1 VSSTVPLVTA
11 ETRGPNRIERRP
23 RAVPRT
29 RLWHRVSVRLA
40 LIIVCSVALTSGL
53 TMYDAFEARRAAIG
67 EIGQDTQRT
76 ARLASAANQQLIHA
90 TDSILAALAVAP
102 AIQHMDWP
110 ACRQLLSKALGLNSV
125 YANFG
130 VAGTDGTVVCSA
142 RPLSRPVNIAD
153 REYFQLALATQ
164 AFSIGGYQIG
174 RVVGTPTQNFALP
187 VVDATGAVH
196 HVIYAAVD
204 LRWLRR
210 LAGTMDLPAGSTIN
224 ISDARGRAL
233 VRYPNVAGLIG
244 RTMPYADVIASVGKD
259 GLAMTQRIGLDG
271 VWRVYGIVRLTAQP
285 QYEDTYLS
293 VGIPVSAVVAPAQRA
308 FLRNLTLVL
317 VLGLLTALVALGGA
331 ALQVQRPLDA
341 LTRAAKRLAAGDL
354 RARAGSAAPAGELRQ
369 VLDTFDE
376 MASALERRTTALHD
390 AQARYRAL
398 VEQSLAGV
406 AVLNAEKVLYAN
418 DAIAKILGYTPEELV
433 GRPGPHR
440 DLVHPED
447 RALAAERLRLRFAD
461 DHDPIHYTLRFLRKD
476 GSIVYAEVFGRR
488 IAYQG
493 QPAVIVTVLDISA
506 RLRAEAA
513 LRASEESYRSLVDRV
528 PVGLYRTTADGRFL
542 QVNPAGL
549 EIMGYPDMETA
560 AGLSAGDLYADPED
574 RRRFR
579 STMERDNVVDSIE
592 YRLRRPDGSVIWVR
606 DRARAMRDGRGGVLY
621 FEGFMED
628 VTRQRQAA
636 EEQARRAAERE
647 AFHELSV
654 GLRSARTSRDMYTI
668 VVEHVKAVVG
678 AGFVSL
684 NLLDAERR
692 QFTRAHSSGTLLG
705 GTDPVFPLAGSLS
718 EPVIE
723 TGRSRVLDLLT
734 AAVPAWWNRSPLGA
748 FGAVAVVPV
757 RTEDAT
763 IGTILA
769 ARLRESG
776 AVPFTEVELQQ
787 LQGIAEISG
796 IAIRRAELAE
806 SLARRVE
813 TLTALYGGAERLAG
827 SLDPDRLAVDVV
839 RTCVESFGL
848 RMASLAYLTD
858 EDTPVMAAHYPSDS
872 EGVQTADGRVLDFR
886 QIDPETC
893 RALREAESPV
903 IRQLA
908 GDRDHPAW
916 ESAALVAG
924 MRSAA
929 FVPLISRAKPFGF
942 LVLYSD
948 QVEAFTTERV
958 EFLTAYAHQAAA
970 ALQNARL
977 FDDAERRL
985 RELGALNDID
995 RAVRSSLDLRVI
1007 LQVLL
1012 DKAAAELQ
1020 VDAVDVLLLDPETQ
1034 TLSCPASRG
1043 FRGDAVRR
1051 VRQRLGDGYAGQVA
1065 LSGRPV
1071 SLGNLNGAAE
1081 SVCGRHVTG
1090 ESFVSY
1096 YAVPLVAKG
1105 VVKGVLEVYRRSP
1118 MAPTQ
1123 EWHAFFEALAGQAAI
1138 AIDNVSLFDDL
1149 HRANASLRMSYDD
1162 TLAGWSRALDL
1173 RDRET
1178 EGHSGRVAQLTI
1190 TLARA
1195 MDVPKADLV
1204 HIRRGALLHD
1214 IGKMG
1219 VPDAILLKPG
1229 PLTEAEWKTMRHHP
1243 AYARQLLEPIAYLR
1257 RALDIPY
1264 CHHEWW
1270 DGTGYPQG
1278 LSGSQIPLAARI
1290 FAVVDVWDALRSD
1303 RPYRP
1308 AWSVELVRAYVRD
1321 QAGTQFDP
1329 AVVRKFLELLDRGA
1343 LLDPAAPE
1351 SMAPESTAPGPDQS
1365 TRADGAAADEIAGL
1379 PARAALERG

>member
-1 VSSTVPLVTA
+1 M
-11 ETRGPNRIERRP
+11 
-23 RAVPRT
+23 
-29 RLWHRVSVRLA
+29 RLA

-53 TMYDAFEARRAAIG
+53 TMYDAFEARRAAIA
-67 EIGQDTQRT
+67 EIGQDTQRS
-76 ARLASAANQQLIHA
+76 ARLASAANQQLISA
-90 TDSILAALAVAP
+90 TQSILAALAVTP
-102 AIQHMDWP
+102 AIQRMDWP
-110 ACRQLLSKALGLNSV
+110 ACRLHLAKTLELNSV

-130 VAGTDGTVVCSA
+130 VAGRDGTVVCSA

-153 REYFQLALATQ
+153 REYFQLAVATR

-174 RVVGTPTQNFALP
+174 RAVGMPTQNFALP
-187 VVDATGAVH
+187 LVDATGAVH

-224 ISDARGRAL
+224 VSDSRGRVL
-233 VRYPNVAGLIG
+233 VRYPNAAGLIG

-259 GLAMTQRIGLDG
+259 GQAMTQRMGLDG
-271 VWRVYGIVRLTAQP
+271 VRRVYGIVSLTAQP
-285 QYEDTYLS
+285 QYEATYLS

-317 VLGLLTALVALGGA
+317 VLGLLTSVVALGGA
-331 ALQVQRPLDA
+331 ALHVQRPLDA
-341 LTRAAKRLAAGDL
+341 LTRAVKRLAAGDL

-369 VLDTFDE
+369 VLDAFDD

-390 AQARYRAL
+390 AQDQYRAL

-406 AVLNAEKVLYAN
+406 AVLNAETVLYAN
-418 DAIAKILGYTPEELV
+418 DAVAKILGYTPEELV
-433 GRPGPHR
+433 GRPSLHW

-447 RALAAERLRLRFAD
+447 RALAVERLRLRLAD
-461 DHDPIHYTLRFLRKD
+461 DHDPVHYTLRFLRKD
-476 GSIVYAEVFGRR
+476 GSIVYTEVFGRR
-488 IAYQG
+488 IVYQG

-506 RLRAEAA
+506 RVRAEAA

-528 PVGLYRTTADGRFL
+528 PVGLFRTSADGRIL
-542 QVNPAGL
+542 QLNPAAL
-549 EIMGYPDMETA
+549 EIIGCPDLETA
-560 AGLSAGDLYADPED
+560 ARLDIADLYAVPDD
-574 RRRFR
+574 RRQWR
-579 STMERDNVVDSIE
+579 SVIERDGVVDSFE
-592 YRLRRPDGSVIWVR
+592 FQLRRADGSVIWVR
-606 DRARAMRDGRGGVLY
+606 DRARAVRDGRGELLY
-621 FEGFMED
+621 FEGFIED

-654 GLRSARTSRDMYTI
+654 GLRSARTPRDMYPVI
-668 VVEHVKAVVG
+668 LAQALKLLGAAHVA
-678 AGFVSL
+678 L
-684 NLLDAERR
+684 NLLDADRR
-692 QFTRAHSSGTLLG
+692 NFVRVDWAGVPFGDLGSDFGAAGSCSGQVVESGTSRASVDMMRDYFAPGMEPAQFTRFG
-705 GTDPVFPLAGSLS
+705 PR
-718 EPVIE
+718 VI
-723 TGRSRVLDLLT
+723 
-734 AAVPAWWNRSPLGA
+734 
-748 FGAVAVVPV
+748 VPV
-757 RTEDAT
+757 RMENEAV
-763 IGTILA
+763 GTLVA
-769 ARLRESG
+769 VRLRD
-776 AVPFTEVELQQ
+776 AANPFTAADVRLLE
-787 LQGIAEISG
+787 GIAEIGG

-813 TLTALYGGAERLAG
+813 TLTALYGGAQRLAG

-858 EDTPVMAAHYPSDS
+858 EDTLVMAAHYPPDS
-872 EGVQTADGRVLDFR
+872 EGLQTADGRVLDFR
-886 QIDPETC
+886 QIDPETW
-893 RALREAESPV
+893 RAVREAESPV

-929 FVPLISRAKPFGF
+929 FVPLISRAKPVGF

-948 QVEAFTTERV
+948 RVEAFTTERV

-970 ALQNARL
+970 ALENARL

-985 RELGALNDID
+985 RELQALNDID

-1034 TLSCPASRG
+1034 TLSCAAFRG
-1043 FRGDAVRR
+1043 FQSDAVRR
-1051 VRQRLGDGYAGQVA
+1051 VQQRLGDGYAGQVA

-1071 SLGNLNGAAE
+1071 SVGDLNGAAE

-1090 ESFVSY
+1090 ERFVSY
-1096 YAVPLVAKG
+1096 HAMPLVAKG

-1138 AIDNVSLFDDL
+1138 AIDNVSLFNDL
-1149 HRANASLRMSYDD
+1149 RRANAGLRMSYDD

-1178 EGHSGRVAQLTI
+1178 EGHSRRVAQLTVV
-1190 TLARA
+1190 LARA
-1195 MDVPKADLV
+1195 MGVPKADLV

-1243 AYARQLLEPIAYLR
+1243 AYARELLEPIAYLR

-1264 CHHEWW
+1264 GHHERW

-1303 RPYRP
+1303 RPYRS
-1308 AWSVELVRAYVRD
+1308 AWSAELVRAYVQD

-1329 AVVRKFLELLDRGA
+1329 AVVGKFLELLDRGV

-1351 SMAPESTAPGPDQS
+1351 SAAPGPDLS
-1365 TRADGAAADEIAGL
+1365 TRADGAGADEIAGL
-1379 PARAALERG
+1379 LARAAPERG